1 MRSIENIKDFLNNN
15 EANFILINQVND
27 EIGSFYLYVII
38 YLSKSLG
45 INVNFNNEADNISD
59 NSDLFALKKIHIFNL
74 TSSKKIDKL
83 LLSREK
89 LIIFTDYKNFKKY
102 QKNYQTINGYN
113 FSNDLKV
120 FIKNTLKIENQNLM
134 EICLKNPQLILSE
147 TSKYLINKD
156 NYFPRAYLQENDK
169 LEKYLINKNKK
180 TILKKIVKLKLSSQ
194 QIKTVV
200 QSKPLGLGHAILMTQ
215 KFLAGQ
221 DFAVIL
227 PDDLILGKNCL
238 KELIDVYSKKNF
250 GHCT

>member
-1 MRSIENIKDFLNNN
+1 MVVKNKVRNIENIKDFLNTHKDNCL
-15 EANFILINQVND
+15 LINQVND

-45 INVNFNNEADNISD
+45 ISVSFNNEADNISD
-59 NSDLFALKKIHIFNL
+59 NSDLFGLKKIHIFNL

-102 QKNYQTINGYN
+102 QKTYQTINGYN

-156 NYFPRAYLQENDK
+156 NYLKDESIHIEVNKILEIRKNIFELKRNENLQQLFSAIKE
-169 LEKYLINKNKK
+169 EAKYKK
-180 TILKKIVKLKLSSQ
+180 FS
-194 QIKTVV
+194 
-200 QSKPLGLGHAILMTQ
+200 
-215 KFLAGQ
+215 FLT
-221 DFAVIL
+221 F
-227 PDDLILGKNCL
+227 
-238 KELIDVYSKKNF
+238 
-250 GHCT
+250 

>member
-1 MRSIENIKDFLNNN
+1 VRSTENIKDFLNDN
-15 EANFILINQVND
+15 EVNFLLINQVND

-45 INVNFNNEADNISD
+45 INVSFNNEADNISD
-59 NSDLFALKKIHIFNL
+59 NSDLFGLKKIHILNL

-83 LLSREK
+83 LLSSEK

-120 FIKNTLKIENQNLM
+120 FIKNILKIESQNLI

-156 NYFPRAYLQENDK
+156 NYLKDESINSEVNKILEIRKNIFELKRNENLQQLFSAIKE
-169 LEKYLINKNKK
+169 EAKYKK
-180 TILKKIVKLKLSSQ
+180 FS
-194 QIKTVV
+194 
-200 QSKPLGLGHAILMTQ
+200 
-215 KFLAGQ
+215 FLT
-221 DFAVIL
+221 F
-227 PDDLILGKNCL
+227 
-238 KELIDVYSKKNF
+238 
-250 GHCT
+250 

>member
-15 EANFILINQVND
+15 EANFLLINQVND

-59 NSDLFALKKIHIFNL
+59 NSDLFGLKKIHIFNL

-113 FSNDLKV
+113 FSNDLKE

-156 NYFPRAYLQENDK
+156 NYLKDESIHIEVNK
-169 LEKYLINKNKK
+169 ILEIRKN
-180 TILKKIVKLKLSSQ
+180 IFELKKNESLQKLFSA
-194 QIKTVV
+194 IKEEA
-200 QSKPLGLGHAILMTQ
+200 KYK
-215 KFLAGQ
+215 KFSFLT
-221 DFAVIL
+221 F
-227 PDDLILGKNCL
+227 
-238 KELIDVYSKKNF
+238 
-250 GHCT
+250 

>member
-15 EANFILINQVND
+15 EANFLLINQVND

-45 INVNFNNEADNISD
+45 INISFNNEADNISD
-59 NSDLFALKKIHIFNL
+59 NSDLFGLKKIHIFNL

-102 QKNYQTINGYN
+102 QKTYQTINGYN
-113 FSNDLKV
+113 FSNDLKE

-156 NYFPRAYLQENDK
+156 NYLKDESIHIEVNKILEIRKNIFELKRNENLQQLFSAIKE
-169 LEKYLINKNKK
+169 EAKYKK
-180 TILKKIVKLKLSSQ
+180 FS
-194 QIKTVV
+194 
-200 QSKPLGLGHAILMTQ
+200 
-215 KFLAGQ
+215 FLT
-221 DFAVIL
+221 F
-227 PDDLILGKNCL
+227 
-238 KELIDVYSKKNF
+238 
-250 GHCT
+250 